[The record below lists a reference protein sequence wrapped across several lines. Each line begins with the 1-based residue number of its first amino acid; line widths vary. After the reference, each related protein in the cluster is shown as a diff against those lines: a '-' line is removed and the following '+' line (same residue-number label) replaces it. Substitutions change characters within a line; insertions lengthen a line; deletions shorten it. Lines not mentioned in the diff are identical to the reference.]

1 VTRRGAR
8 DAARAVDA
16 RMESA
21 GNFAIV
27 AELTVTMARSRA
39 SASARVSLPLP
50 LPLPPVPAG
59 CFPRPPRK
67 QHVQLRSTG
76 VLAR

>member
-1 VTRRGAR
+1 VTRRGAS

-39 SASARVSLPLP
+39 SASARVSLPPSRPRSCRLLSAP
-50 LPLPPVPAG
+50 APKTARSYEAPVY
-59 CFPRPPRK
+59 
-67 QHVQLRSTG
+67 
-76 VLAR
+76 